1 MKSMNAIVKDFPRLR
16 AEIKKELTLREW
28 KYADLADQ
36 TGYSIFYIR
45 SFMTGHRGSLKAA
58 HKIVSVLGIPEYL
71 AT

>member
-1 MKSMNAIVKDFPRLR
+1 MKTMNEIVKDFPMLR

-28 KYADLADQ
+28 TYADLAHI
-36 TGYSIFYIR
+36 TGYSLFYIR
-45 SFMTGHRGSLKAA
+45 SLMTGHRGSLKAA